1 MTIFITAA
9 LPRRRSTERLIDALN
24 MNAGIIGFSLLI
36 TAILQT
42 IQKRLDLFH
51 AIFVTFVTYYLA
63 LIVYFSGALPRV
75 SSTLV
80 YSRDAYAGVFR
91 WTLRHIRLG
100 AVVQIMTVVVY
111 LSWSIYV
118 TASVTTFG
126 STPQCNSRVK
136 YVFFFLD
143 HSISATT
150 PWWRKFWIISLC
162 VGATCVIVG
171 IVAAIFV
178 IRWATRKGVRVGDL
192 LLETYSP
199 RASKV
204 LSIILFWCVP
214 CRLTQYPLVP
224 PSLPLTVSQDCW
236 LSNSNARVICACM
249 PFGLTIPLTESR
261 PSRSPRISTSFSLV
275 RQSGPLD
282 KCYHL

>member
-24 MNAGIIGFSLLI
+24 MNAGIIGFSLLL

-42 IQKRLDLFH
+42 IQNRLDLFH
-51 AIFVTFVTYYLA
+51 AIFVTYVTYHLA
-63 LIVYFSGALPRV
+63 LIVYFSGALTRF

-91 WTLRHIRLG
+91 WTLTHIRLG
-100 AVVQIMTVVVY
+100 AVIQIMTVVVY
-111 LSWSIYV
+111 LSWSVYV
-118 TASVTTFG
+118 AASAKTFG
-126 STPQCNSRVK
+126 STPQCNTRVK
-136 YVFFFLD
+136 YIFFFLD
-143 HSISATT
+143 HSVSTTT

-162 VGATCVIVG
+162 VAATCVVVG

-178 IRWATRKGVRVGDL
+178 IQWAANKGVRAGDL

-204 LSIILFWCVP
+204 LSIILFWCAP
-214 CRLTQYPLVP
+214 CLLVQYPLVP
-224 PSLPLTVSQDCW
+224 
-236 LSNSNARVICACM
+236 
-249 PFGLTIPLTESR
+249 
-261 PSRSPRISTSFSLV
+261 
-275 RQSGPLD
+275 
-282 KCYHL
+282 